1 MPKKGFPKE
10 KDISNN
16 NYKVGDRIFYEI
28 YGFDENKNLVCTGIG
43 TNIITGIR
51 KGSYEDDSTR
61 ENYRDTGTI
70 VHHNVFDN
78 EL

>member
-28 YGFDENKNLVCTGIG
+28 YGFDENGQMI
-43 TNIITGIR
+43 
-51 KGSYEDDSTR
+51 YEVGPA
-61 ENYRDTGTI
+61 E
-70 VHHNVFDN
+70 
-78 EL
+78 